1 MEKSAQETIS
11 SLRDGWSRRAFLF
24 YLERERAH
32 PCRPFLHYNAW
43 WDICWPGVPLDE
55 AICLDAVRGFGE
67 QLIRPYGVIMDS
79 MVIDDG
85 WDDPKTLWQFNQGFP
100 RGFGQLQQLCRQY
113 GTRVGAWL
121 SPFGGYGRAKQQR
134 LEYGQREGYEMNRA
148 GSYADGSGSEYILD
162 TEAMRQLML
171 ELRRESPDLFI
182 NLTTGSWPSPFWLR
196 YCDSLWRQGEDT
208 SFAGKGTP
216 RQALLMQSNYG
227 PSRF

>member
-1 MEKSAQETIS
+1 
-11 SLRDGWSRRAFLF
+11 
-24 YLERERAH
+24 
-32 PCRPFLHYNAW
+32 
-43 WDICWPGVPLDE
+43 LDE

-148 GSYADGSGSEYILD
+148 GFSLAGAKYYERFKSECLRMIREYGVNYFKFDGIASGSYADGSGSEYILD